1 MGPHSDPLGTLL
13 GLSGGLLGALG
24 ALLGHSWALLGRSER
39 DKKRKKHGFLPPL
52 LLLGRFWPCLGA
64 SWPHLGASRAHL
76 EGSLAV
82 FWYQSLH
89 NLSSCLFFKLCN
101 EWYQSLQRFTSSL
114 GLKLPPGFQERGW
127 ESLSTFRLDWLGI
140 CWELGVPA
148 PGSNRLG
155 PPRGGGGLREAVYNP
170 PASSASLGRV

>member
-1 MGPHSDPLGTLL
+1 MKSRGVSGASLGALERLL
-13 GLSGGLLGALG
+13 GRSWAVLGALG
-24 ALLGHSWALLGRSER
+24 ALLGRSWALLGRSER

-89 NLSSCLFFKLCN
+89 NLSSCLFCKTLQRMVPIVAKVHIIIGFEAATRFPGTWVGISIDLPPRLAGNLLGVRCSSS
-101 EWYQSLQRFTSSL
+101 WQQSLGT
-114 GLKLPPGFQERGW
+114 
-127 ESLSTFRLDWLGI
+127 
-140 CWELGVPA
+140 
-148 PGSNRLG
+148 
-155 PPRGGGGLREAVYNP
+155 PRGAAV
-170 PASSASLGRV
+170 SAKRSTIEHFP